1 MFEQEA
7 APILEMTQ
15 GTPRTKR
22 EDALAAPI
30 HEAVKNY
37 FATISIGD
45 LFLVASEQ
53 LIKKRANRFMGKRAY
68 NKLLVA
74 QAARRKSGR
83 TPYFPENIRL

>member
-1 MFEQEA
+1 
-7 APILEMTQ
+7 MT
-15 GTPRTKR
+15 
-22 EDALAAPI
+22 ENI

-37 FATISIGD
+37 FATIDIDS

-74 QAARRKSGR
+74 QAKRKRSGK
-83 TPYFPENIRL
+83 TAYFPENIKL

>member
-1 MFEQEA
+1 MNNTITE
-7 APILEMTQ
+7 

-22 EDALAAPI
+22 EDILAAPI

-37 FATISIGD
+37 FATISITD

-68 NKLLVA
+68 NTLLAA
-74 QAARRKSGR
+74 QAQRRKAGK
-83 TPYFPENIRL
+83 TPYFPENIKL